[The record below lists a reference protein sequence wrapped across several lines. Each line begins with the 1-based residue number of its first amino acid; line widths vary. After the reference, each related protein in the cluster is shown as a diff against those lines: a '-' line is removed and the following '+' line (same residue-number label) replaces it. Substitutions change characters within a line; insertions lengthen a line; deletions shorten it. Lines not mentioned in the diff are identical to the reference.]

1 MNAEMSINVDGHP
14 DVLGRVGR
22 RMFALREQADRMV
35 CLLDARI
42 RMLTSE
48 PEEGAATAEYA
59 VVLVAATGFAAV
71 LVGIMKSDAVKTML
85 TNIIKESTELL
96 CYGEGSDGLVYE
108 AFGEKVE
115 DSSCRLEGVVSR
127 KKQLI
132 PKFMNA
138 LQQ

>member
-1 MNAEMSINVDGHP
+1 MNAEMSIIVDGRP

-22 RMFALREQADRMV
+22 RMFALRVQTDRMV

-42 RMLTSE
+42 RTLTSE

-85 TNIIKESTELL
+85 TNIIK
-96 CYGEGSDGLVYE
+96 
-108 AFGEKVE
+108 K
-115 DSSCRLEGVVSR
+115 
-127 KKQLI
+127 
-132 PKFMNA
+132 A
-138 LQQ
+138 LSVG